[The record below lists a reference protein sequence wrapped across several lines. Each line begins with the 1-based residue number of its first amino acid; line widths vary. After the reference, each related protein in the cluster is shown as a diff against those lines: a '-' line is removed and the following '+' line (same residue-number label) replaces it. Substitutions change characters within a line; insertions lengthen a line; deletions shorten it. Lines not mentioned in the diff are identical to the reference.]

1 VSDGGRDISAHLW
14 RQDLSTLS
22 NLLDSRAVTSTE
34 LVQMS
39 MSRLDRLNPILNA
52 FVHVDAERALR
63 AAEEA
68 TRRQLEG
75 RRLGKLDGIP
85 VAVKDNLYVAG
96 MPASWGSLLFRDHR
110 PPQDD
115 ICVERLHAGR
125 RYSDRQ
131 DDDTGVRALRPYR
144 EPSGRYNS

>member
-1 VSDGGRDISAHLW
+1 MSDDNTDISANLW
-14 RQDLSTLS
+14 RRGLNTLS
-22 NLLDSRAVTSTE
+22 NLLASRAATPTE

-39 MSRLDRLNPILNA
+39 LSRLERLDPVLNA
-52 FVHVDAERALR
+52 FIYVDAERALY
-63 AAEEA
+63 AAEAA
-68 TRRQLEG
+68 TNRQLED
-75 RRLGKLDGIP
+75 RRLGPLDGIP